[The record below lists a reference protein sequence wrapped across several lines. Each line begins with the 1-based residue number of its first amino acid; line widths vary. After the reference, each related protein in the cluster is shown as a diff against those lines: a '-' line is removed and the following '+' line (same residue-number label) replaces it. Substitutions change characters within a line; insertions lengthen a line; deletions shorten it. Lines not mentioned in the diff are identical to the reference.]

1 MRLYGGPSRRRCPTD
16 DLRLLRQ
23 AQIRRLWD
31 RSGRLVDQ
39 AVSEQLDAMARVG
52 QGGESPLDEA
62 ESGESANHLE
72 LDRQRCRLSWKRYLQ
87 AGAGTSLSQVER
99 SSGRHVAVLRP
110 LARVE
115 CTRAVRCA

>member
-1 MRLYGGPSRRRCPTD
+1 MRLYGGPSRRRCSTD
-16 DLRLLRQ
+16 DLRLVRQ

-52 QGGESPLDEA
+52 QVGESPLDEA

-72 LDRQRCRLSWKRYLQ
+72 LDRQRCRLSWEEVSAIRSGDEPF
-87 AGAGTSLSQVER
+87 AG
-99 SSGRHVAVLRP
+99 
-110 LARVE
+110 
-115 CTRAVRCA
+115 RAVEQTTRSCS